1 LSQEFLGIVNA
12 NLLEAM
18 HTILAMMDPLR
29 ISLKKN
35 SSGKVNKNKKVDKIR
50 LGGKVNKN
58 KKIDKL
64 RLGIDLPINIARR
77 DSKEPSKFY

>member
-1 LSQEFLGIVNA
+1 MSQEFLGIVNA

-35 SSGKVNKNKKVDKIR
+35 SSGKVNKNKKVDK
-50 LGGKVNKN
+50 
-58 KKIDKL
+58 L
-64 RLGIDLPINIARR
+64 RLGIDLPVNLATR
-77 DSKEPSKFY
+77 DSKEPSKVY

>member
-1 LSQEFLGIVNA
+1 MDIKSFITLSQEFLGIVNA

-35 SSGKVNKNKKVDKIR
+35 SSGKVNKNKKVE
-50 LGGKVNKN
+50 N
-58 KKIDKL
+58 L
-64 RLGIDLPINIARR
+64 RLGIDLPVNIARR
-77 DSKEPSKFY
+77 DSKEPSKVY